1 MQTKKLW
8 DEGNKHHSE
17 ILLEMSRAQLRMV
30 TNLVTGHNTLGSHM
44 VRLGIANDDICRW
57 CREVVV
63 DSYHFLC
70 EYPALS
76 NRRFNILGS
85 YFFQSLFDI
94 RDTNPCLI
102 LEFIK
107 SMKWID

>member
-1 MQTKKLW
+1 M
-8 DEGNKHHSE
+8 E
-17 ILLEMSRAQLRMV
+17 I
-30 TNLVTGHNTLGSHM
+30 NLVTGHNTHGSHM

-57 CREVVV
+57 CREAVE

-70 EYPALS
+70 ECLALS

-94 RDTNPCLI
+94 RGTNPWLL

-107 SMKWID
+107 STKWIA